1 MSETVVETVSDDVHR
16 LLDALTAAWNDG
28 DAAAFAELFTE
39 DADYV
44 TYFGARMEGRR
55 AIEDS
60 HRALF
65 EGPLKGSRLV
75 APAAAAP
82 LRRIRLLSPDVAL
95 VVTTGGSSLPD
106 GGSDPGR
113 DSIMTFTAVR
123 KGDGWRLASFQ
134 NTRIGAP

>member
-1 MSETVVETVSDDVHR
+1 MSDDIHR

-28 DAAAFAELFTE
+28 DAAAFAGLFTE

-44 TYFGARMEGRR
+44 TFFGARMEGRR

-65 EGPLKGSRLV
+65 EGPLKGSRLGGPAT
-75 APAAAAP
+75 APP
-82 LRRIRLLSPDVAL
+82 LRKIRFLSPDVAL
-95 VVTTGGSSLPD
+95 VVTTGGSALPD
-106 GGSDPGR
+106 GTADPGR

-123 KGDGWRLASFQ
+123 EGDGWRFASFQ
-134 NTRIGAP
+134 NTRIGTP